1 MYVLKMFQK
10 VTLRSRKSNL
20 NNQPKATELRN
31 NFLNRLDQAQHE
43 LNSLRETLIF
53 ALARGDALLGPKR
66 STPPGLMAPG
76 EDDLDEDYDDDDDEA
91 EGLLASLVLARPHL
105 EQGQGR

>member
-1 MYVLKMFQK
+1 MHIIL
-10 VTLRSRKSNL
+10 
-20 NNQPKATELRN
+20 
-31 NFLNRLDQAQHE
+31 
-43 LNSLRETLIF
+43 LIEQIVIHSCS
-53 ALARGDALLGPKR
+53 R

-76 EDDLDEDYDDDDDEA
+76 EEDLDEDFDDDEEEA

>member
-1 MYVLKMFQK
+1 MFISI
-10 VTLRSRKSNL
+10 VHIIL
-20 NNQPKATELRN
+20 
-31 NFLNRLDQAQHE
+31 
-43 LNSLRETLIF
+43 LI
-53 ALARGDALLGPKR
+53 KQIVIHSCSR

-76 EDDLDEDYDDDDDEA
+76 EEDLDDDYDEEEA

>member
-1 MYVLKMFQK
+1 MHFIL
-10 VTLRSRKSNL
+10 
-20 NNQPKATELRN
+20 
-31 NFLNRLDQAQHE
+31 
-43 LNSLRETLIF
+43 LI
-53 ALARGDALLGPKR
+53 KQIVIHSCSR

-76 EDDLDEDYDDDDDEA
+76 EEDLDDDYDDEEEA

>member
-1 MYVLKMFQK
+1 MFISI
-10 VTLRSRKSNL
+10 VHIIL
-20 NNQPKATELRN
+20 
-31 NFLNRLDQAQHE
+31 
-43 LNSLRETLIF
+43 LI
-53 ALARGDALLGPKR
+53 KQIVIHSCSR

-76 EDDLDEDYDDDDDEA
+76 EEDLDDDYDDEEEA